1 MNASITMV
9 IVSTIATTRKLGSTA
24 RVKLGMSCRSIKR
37 AVKVRA
43 WELAGVESECFLVLV
58 VYRE

>member
-1 MNASITMV
+1 MV
-9 IVSTIATTRKLGSTA
+9 IVSTIATTRKLGSIA

-43 WELAGVESECFLVLV
+43 WELAGVKSKLFPVLV
-58 VYRE
+58 VYKE